1 MLNNVKSHTSDIKEH
16 SNKENFN
23 SNGKQLPNLIVLNSP
38 PNKEVQPF
46 ILITPE
52 SNLNSFMLDPK
63 FCSNSK
69 NGSISFGKENFL
81 SLDSNIQ
88 ELQQLVREN
97 FHSNANNKKNIEIT
111 KTKVYFFHNFLK
123 E

>member
-1 MLNNVKSHTSDIKEH
+1 MLNSVKSRTSDLKEQ
-16 SNKENFN
+16 SNKENFH
-23 SNGKQLPNLIVLNSP
+23 SNGKQLPSLVGLNSP
-38 PNKEVQPF
+38 PKKEVQPF

-52 SNLNSFMLDPK
+52 SKLNSFAVDSK

-97 FHSNANNKKNIEIT
+97 FHSNANNKKNLEKT
-111 KTKVYFFHNFLK
+111 KTKVNFLS
-123 E
+123 